1 MSAISEKFQLLQA
14 HGIVLGNPTTEERDT
29 PNKAGQYQEYEQ
41 GIIFYNPSFGACLLT
56 ASVTKKWKSPSVANT
71 TTHTPSVIQDYLGFP
86 TADTA
91 KNNDGAEVCM
101 FERGMIV
108 CRTNGN
114 SFVVYGDIFTKYLSS
129 QGKPVGSP
137 FPNWMGYPTQ
147 DVSVG
152 PSDGLVGRFE
162 YADIYWHLTL
172 GAFEVHGSIRDRYNN
187 LGQTASVLGYPIS
200 DEYDIMKGGISVGKA
215 NNFQRGTIYWSPR
228 TGAWE
233 VHGSIGKSYLKDHD
247 GPIGDLGF
255 PTSNE
260 LQSNTDQCRFNNFER
275 GILVWQKSTS
285 MIRKITKVDLLV
297 YSINTTGDADS
308 TEDDPYLKIN
318 VMLSIPINGFI
329 SDYRLPNQTNGKDG
343 IKDGG
348 GGQFYYNDINNISV
362 QDNNKTVCTI
372 PITNGQQKII
382 ISIETWDY
390 DDGLRKGDDFI
401 GSFRAMYD
409 IDTLWDT
416 SDEIAK
422 KLNPRALIKNGD
434 KDEDGDFRNGES
446 QINFNFDP
454 GDLTFDPENTGEF
467 RQKFWWDIH
476 NYGVNELSED
486 VYADTFSDVG
496 HGESPFLHWFNYIFY
511 KAVYESLGSGGVCFG
526 MCVEAVYA
534 LKKRSISVQPISKYN
549 SQING
554 QFGKTDKGRP
564 FPDSTRNN
572 SFQVKHG
579 YQLSSELV
587 RYYIS
592 QLIDG
597 ELWNPVQ
604 SFYRSWDMFRRGDFP
619 IIAISKS
626 TSIAPG
632 HIVLPYDWKE
642 ENRDQNGVP
651 RKLTIYVADPNR
663 PIHDD
668 PKDTPNPNPV
678 SVITIYN
685 EPGRIEFNFVLE
697 TVNGIDTI
705 WSGREGAFKGGR
717 MFPIPYSKFSTVPST
732 PYIEVGIA
740 LIAALPVSLFLGGP
754 IAVPLGL
761 LSAITGGAL
770 MLFGNTTDADQITDV
785 NGRKYFEEDDDSII
799 YDPNKRIEN
808 FAHVPVFTGPPIPQD
823 NADPAA
829 DAIDIIDEMVELQK
843 VRTKKPHFY
852 ISQSPINNGTI
863 YSAEGDKATL
873 LSGEW
878 SYPHL
883 LAAIKSETFWADS
896 NLENVQ
902 QQFAPEVARN
912 ILELRERGP
921 QGDALHFDMANR
933 GEDYVWTMAT
943 RHAKFKI
950 DTNSVAG
957 NSDKITIEDIHT
969 SGQALTFVP
978 NDAQEGKTLK
988 TSITNHNNSL
998 MFVLENINVAAGS
1011 PITFQH
1017 SNGGSKVLVYTSG
1030 APMTTDVTLFY
1041 ENNESGSIQMGNTV
1055 LPPRS
1060 ITTFEAL
1067 STTVIKKEVYT
1078 QLGGA
1083 PTSSM
1088 SNISLDCR
1096 SLGHDWLILIGDQ
1109 TGAVPS
1115 PTDPS
1120 ANGYFRARDRI
1131 VNFFLEDGRYNVTIQ
1146 SGNPSIVNFTV
1157 KDGIISYEAE
1167 LEGVISGAGT
1177 SALVLHGLPVT
1188 IDATEVQ
1195 GFITYMQVV
1204 YALEGFETSN
1214 ANRPFF
1220 TGNLLPN
1227 CHDSNDGWE
1236 YWFIIGS
1243 GMVASFT
1250 FKVQLNGLFTYK
1262 PEFDNSVTGRGTNML
1277 KISSFTPRA

>member
-1 MSAISEKFQLLQA
+1 MSAISEKFQLLQDN
-14 HGIVLGNPTTEERDT
+14 GIVLGNPTTEERDT

-56 ASVTKKWKSPSVANT
+56 ASVTKKWKSRSVANT
-71 TTHTPSVIQDYLGFP
+71 TAHNPSIIQDYLGFP

-91 KNNDGAEVCM
+91 KNNDGTEVCM

-114 SFVVYGDIFTKYLSS
+114 SFVVYGDIFTKYLSV
-129 QGKPVGSP
+129 QGKAVGSP

-152 PSDGLVGRFE
+152 LFYGLVGRFE
-162 YADIYWHLTL
+162 YADIYWYSPF
-172 GAFEVHGSIRDRYNN
+172 GAFEVHGSIRDRYNS

-200 DEYDIMKGGISVGKA
+200 DEHDIMKGSISVGKA
-215 NNFQRGTIYWSPR
+215 NNFQRGAIYWSSK

-233 VHGSIGKSYLKDHD
+233 IHGELLKNYSLSFEKLVVE
-247 GPIGDLGF
+247 LGF
-255 PTSNE
+255 PTSNQLE
-260 LQSNTDQCRFNNFER
+260 SPLGKYSFNNFER
-275 GILVWQKSTS
+275 GVLALDK
-285 MIRKITKVDLLV
+285 RKVDLNKPDN
-297 YSINTTGDADS
+297 SIAIRAIKKVAIIVTKLQTD
-308 TEDDPYLKIN
+308 EDDDDLHVVSFVTSKVNGRELERFSKHFGKYEDQGTKVFENPDEGKICEFT
-318 VMLSIPINGFI
+318 IN
-329 SDYRLPNQTNGKDG
+329 DG
-343 IKDGG
+343 
-348 GGQFYYNDINNISV
+348 N
-362 QDNNKTVCTI
+362 TI
-372 PITNGQQKII
+372 ITLDMTAREIDKGP
-382 ISIETWDY
+382 
-390 DDGLRKGDDFI
+390 DDHI
-401 GSFRAMYD
+401 ASFSKSFS
-409 IDTLWDT
+409 IDTLWDA
-416 SDEIAK
+416 SLPDLSGKNPDHFYDGPDGKFRAYFK
-422 KLNPRALIKNGD
+422 VDKLFKIEPKNFGT
-434 KDEDGDFRNGES
+434 FRKY
-446 QINFNFDP
+446 
-454 GDLTFDPENTGEF
+454 L
-467 RQKFWWDIH
+467 WWDIL
-476 NYGVNELSED
+476 NYGVDRMSRE
-486 VYADTFSDVG
+486 VYAATFSDV
-496 HGESPFLHWFNYIFY
+496 EEEEFTPLNLFNAILFE
-511 KAVYESLGSGGVCFG
+511 AVYKSLGGPGVCFG
-526 MCVEAVYA
+526 MCAEAAYA
-534 LKKRSISVQPISKYN
+534 LKGRSISDQPISQYN
-549 SQING
+549 SQLNN
-554 QFGKTDKGRP
+554 QFGVTKKDVP
-564 FPDSTRNN
+564 FPDPARNN
-572 SFQVKHG
+572 SFQLMHG

-592 QLIDG
+592 QLVDG

-604 SFYRSWDMFRRGDFP
+604 SFYRSEEMFHRGDYP
-619 IIAISKS
+619 IIALSKNTGIS
-626 TSIAPG
+626 PG
-632 HIVLPYDWKE
+632 HAVLPYHWIKE
-642 ENRDQNGVP
+642 NPDKNGVHT
-651 RKLTIYVADPNR
+651 KLTMYVADPNR
-663 PIHDD
+663 PFNEDGKE
-668 PKDTPNPNPV
+668 PSLNPL

-685 EPGRIEFNFVLE
+685 EPGRIEFKFVLGKDSQG
-697 TVNGIDTI
+697 NDII

-717 MFPIPYSKFSTVPST
+717 MFPIPYSKFSAVPST
-732 PYIEVGIA
+732 PYLEVGVA

-770 MLFGNTTDADQITDV
+770 ILFGNTTDADQITDG

-799 YDPNKRIEN
+799 YDPNQRIDN
-808 FAHVPVFTGPPIPQD
+808 FAHVPVFSGPPIPKH
-823 NADPAA
+823 NVDPAA
-829 DAIDIIDEMVELQK
+829 DAIDMIDEMVQLQK

-852 ISQSPINNGTI
+852 LSQSPINNGTI

-883 LAAIKSETFWADS
+883 LAAIKSETFWADT
-896 NLENVQ
+896 NLENVE

-921 QGDALHFDMANR
+921 QGDALHFAMANR

-1030 APMTTDVTLFY
+1030 APMTADVTLFY

-1060 ITTFEAL
+1060 ITTFEAI

-1120 ANGYFRARDRI
+1120 ANGYFRARNRI

-1157 KDGIISYEAE
+1157 KDGIISYDAE

-1204 YALEGFETSN
+1204 YGLEGFETSN

-1236 YWFIIGS
+1236 YWFIIAS